1 MVDSKWDPQDVLV
14 IFQSM
19 SGDQVSIDSEQM
31 QSVVNQF
38 ITQGIIFGTRIGAA
52 VITIV
57 ILMMVSKNRKTPIFI
72 SNQIS
77 LLLVVLQSALYLGY
91 LFSPSASVSYTVA
104 LMPGSIPTSKLHP
117 FAAANVFQ
125 TLLVAAIEASL
136 ILQVRIIF
144 KSDTLKTA
152 GRALLAVAS
161 GLALATVVVYLVAT
175 VKSIS
180 AVYKNADAFPDQY
193 LYNIGVIL
201 QSTSINFM
209 TLLLTVK
216 LLLAV
221 RSRRF
226 LGLKQFDSFHILAI
240 MSFQTLIFPSVLF
253 ILAYAL
259 SGNPNTVYL
268 NSIAVLLVTLSL
280 PLSSMWAT
288 SANNGFRPSSLNT
301 SFSPSLYDGS
311 SGRGDDPSLYS
322 QSGKS
327 SGYQQN
333 SFQAYDLYP
342 MTKTEGAHH
351 EYYNNMREVEKN
363 DCRTIAASVLTA
375 EESYSSNANS
385 HNGQRQNL
393 DQLERVM
400 ESGAYTPNTVDDEE
414 ARNFWSGTRS

>member
-1 MVDSKWDPQDVLV
+1 MVESKWDPQDVLI

-19 SGDQVSIDSEQM
+19 SGDQFSVDSEQM
-31 QSVVNQF
+31 QYVVNRR
-38 ITQGIIFGTRIGAA
+38 ITQGILFGTRIGAA
-52 VITIV
+52 IITIV

-77 LLLVVLQSALYLGY
+77 LVLVVLQSALYLGY
-91 LFSPSASVSYTVA
+91 LFSPFASISFTVA
-104 LMPGSIPTSKLHP
+104 LIPDTIPTSNLHL
-117 FAAANVFQ
+117 FAATNIFQ

-144 KSDTLKTA
+144 KSDRFRAA
-152 GRALLAVAS
+152 GRALLAIAS
-161 GLALATVVVYLVAT
+161 ALAVSTVVIFLVSAI
-175 VKSIS
+175 KSIS
-180 AVYKNADAFPDQY
+180 AVYKSVDAVPDTVFF
-193 LYNIGVIL
+193 NIGVIL

-240 MSFQTLIFPSVLF
+240 MSFQTLIFPSILF

-259 SGNPNTVYL
+259 SGSQNTSYL

-301 SFSPSLYDGS
+301 SFSPSIYDGS
-311 SGRGDDPSLYS
+311 SGKGDEPSLYS

-333 SFQAYDLYP
+333 SYQAYDLYP
-342 MTKTEGAHH
+342 MAKSEDVHL
-351 EYYNNMREVEKN
+351 EYNHMREAEKN
-363 DCRTIAASVLTA
+363 DCRTIATSMLTA
-375 EESYSSNANS
+375 DESYSSNS
-385 HNGQRQNL
+385 HSQGTQRQNL